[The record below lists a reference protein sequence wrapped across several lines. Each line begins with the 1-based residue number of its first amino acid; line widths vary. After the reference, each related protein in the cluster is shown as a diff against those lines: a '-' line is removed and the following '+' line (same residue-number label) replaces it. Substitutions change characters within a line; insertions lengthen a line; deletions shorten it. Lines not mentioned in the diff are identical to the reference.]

1 MSSRFVAGKVLGA
14 PDQDGRFGAQ
24 LQHFLC
30 TTADGNGCFS
40 TKTNDAVKL
49 ESCCRVKLL
58 LFHEES
64 VCLRTW
70 EAKYAGHLADIL
82 MQPKPKKISPPFP
95 YHGRSP
101 SAFPFCDPV
110 QLGYGYHPTLPI
122 HAYPRFRLRVAWNDL
137 ETPQTYAL
145 LCGFVMFCL
154 KRGGYLDCRWLQF

>member
-49 ESCCRVKLL
+49 ESCCRVIVVV
-58 LFHEES
+58 S
-64 VCLRTW
+64 WRSRVCLRS
-70 EAKYAGHLADIL
+70 ESYAGHLADIL

-95 YHGRSP
+95 YHRSFSFSISFLWSRWVGIHLTQHCLSMPIQGSVYAWLGMTGRDSP
-101 SAFPFCDPV
+101 DLADANCFVVLSCFV
-110 QLGYGYHPTLPI
+110 LKG
-122 HAYPRFRLRVAWNDL
+122 VA
-137 ETPQTYAL
+137 T
-145 LCGFVMFCL
+145 
-154 KRGGYLDCRWLQF
+154 